1 MHTQEKSDQLYT
13 SISFVYTK
21 KQPEAYNIIYQVAVY
36 ANRTDMYIIK
46 KNCYNQLFYNV
57 QAKPETKCVSIRA
70 KSFLPKSCGKDL
82 SELLKQLGS
91 NKEANYC
98 KLLVLMFRK

>member
-46 KNCYNQLFYNV
+46 KIVTISCFITSKQNQRQSAYLFV
-57 QAKPETKCVSIRA
+57 QRVFCRKAVEKIC
-70 KSFLPKSCGKDL
+70 L
-82 SELLKQLGS
+82 
-91 NKEANYC
+91 NY
-98 KLLVLMFRK
+98 